1 VSRHGKLR
9 WWHAAVASGA
19 ILALSGCA
27 LLLPVGRLVGS
38 EQVGAPTRSSAPV
51 ATAVYHS
58 GTADVQ
64 LSGGTNEQ
72 LRLRLVAGSSQ
83 TPGAGVELYFRDDN
97 GWGLTLIGFDPAQ
110 STLTAVGQLGIDRAI
125 RGHWEAQDDGRDCV
139 VTLDAVDPA
148 GTRGSAT
155 CKGLRWADA
164 LGGPTFSGG
173 YGSYIRSEKPF
184 DATIT
189 FQALPMAPAPSPA
202 PSDAFAIIV
211 VNEQCLTLDDAA
223 DMFVEAGLTI
233 GTVSP
238 TDHSGAWLVKEQ
250 YPPAGAEVPEGTEVE
265 LWVGPPD
272 QPCP

>member
-1 VSRHGKLR
+1 MSRHWEFR
-9 WWHAAVASGA
+9 SWQAAVVLGA
-19 ILALSGCA
+19 ILSLSGCA
-27 LLLPVGRLVGS
+27 LLLPVGGLVGS
-38 EQVGAPTRSSAPV
+38 VPVVRPAGSPV
-51 ATAVYHS
+51 AGQAAVYHS
-58 GTADVQ
+58 GTAEVQ
-64 LSGGTNEQ
+64 LSGGTNEH
-72 LRLRLVAGSSQ
+72 LRLRLIAGSSQ
-83 TPGAGVELYFRDDN
+83 TPGAGIELYFRDDN

-110 STLTAVGQLGIDRAI
+110 SPQTSVGQLGIDRAI

-139 VTLDAVDPA
+139 VDLHTADASGA
-148 GTRGSAT
+148 RGSAS

-164 LGGPTFSGG
+164 LGGPTFSSG
-173 YGSYIRSEKPF
+173 YGSYIRGEQPF

-189 FQALPMAPAPSPA
+189 FQALPNAPAPSPA

-233 GTVSP
+233 GTISP
-238 TDHSGAWLVKEQ
+238 SEHTGAWRVKEQ

-265 LWVGPPD
+265 LWVGAPD